1 MRSFLARSWARIK
14 MFGRRVATFE
24 PARVRAVWSAV
35 VLLAGTL
42 GITISAQVDGRVV
55 GAIGA
60 LSALVPLVQGLWTR
74 ASVVPVAK
82 YDALKDGYDAAT
94 AALAG
99 QQPRPQVPGTVGVDQ
114 PDPHQS

>member
-1 MRSFLARSWARIK
+1 MRFLTRTWAGLK
-14 MFGRRVATFE
+14 SFGRRVATFE

-35 VLLAGTL
+35 VLLAATL
-42 GITISAQVDGRVV
+42 GITVSAEVDGKVV

-60 LSALVPLVQGLWTR
+60 LSVLIPLVQGLWTR

-82 YDALKDGYDAAT
+82 YEALRDGYDAAT
-94 AALAG
+94 AALAA

-114 PDPHQS
+114 PHPYQP